1 MLTSK
6 FSERIKSLQ
15 PLFIIC
21 GCTGTGKSD
30 LGIELAK
37 HFNGEV
43 INADSMQIY
52 KGLDIA
58 TNKVTTEEMQGVTHH
73 LMSFCDPCESNY
85 NVHHYR
91 NAVLP
96 LIERLWANGK
106 LPIIVGGTGYYM
118 EAAIYYDNL
127 VQTNAQKSDDLR
139 NELLQ
144 KFPTCDLLH
153 EELKRVDPKS
163 AGEVHKNAKSKV
175 LRALEIFYS
184 TGQTKSEHHKMQREG
199 QAANFHLAGRLRT
212 KNTLLFTLDADKEV
226 LSQRLNSRVDGML
239 KRGLIEELDSFYT
252 EHQNQLNSFGILQC
266 IGLKEFLPYLQL
278 TEKERQAEIG
288 QKILKECVDLV
299 KLHTRRY
306 AKTQRKWF
314 YNRIHLREKYREVPY
329 SIALNTS
336 SHFHEDVVPFAIDV
350 AERFLSGRCINDIS
364 PENPTILMP
373 LPAASELFD
382 LPDYAQLKQMK
393 HCGICDIMA
402 EFSQWKNHLKG
413 KRHRS
418 ATSNLIY
425 DLSRQLSGRRR
436 GEEAL
441 SGAPLTDG

>member
-127 VQTNAQKSDDLR
+127 VQTNAQKSDALR

-153 EELKRVDPKS
+153 EELKRVDPIS
-163 AGEVHKNAKSKV
+163 AGEVHKNAKVKV

-226 LSQRLNSRVDGML
+226 LSQRLNSRVDDML

-252 EHQNQLNSFGILQC
+252 EHQKQLNSFGILQC

-278 TEKERQAEIG
+278 AEKERQAEFG
-288 QKILKECVDLV
+288 QKILKESVDLV

-350 AERFLSGRCINDIS
+350 AERFLSGQCINDIS
-364 PENPTILMP
+364 PENPAVLMP
-373 LPAASELFD
+373 LPVANELFD

-413 KRHRS
+413 KRHRNV
-418 ATSNLIY
+418 TSNLIY
-425 DLSRQLSGRRR
+425 DLSRQLSGQ
-436 GEEAL
+436 E
-441 SGAPLTDG
+441 D